1 MRNAMLLLLLSLSLG
16 VRSELMYI
24 PAASIAGPTAST
36 VSPNERL
43 KSIDLSAF
51 LRMDRKDF
59 ESITGR
65 RMTIDQ
71 RLRFNSLK
79 RKAGRNPSSYDS
91 RSLVR
96 LAETDNRKM
105 HWASIVAIC
114 CGGVAFLTGIAA
126 IPAVVFG
133 AIGLSKSGP
142 NKEYKGR
149 GLALAGMVAGIVDV
163 ALWLL
168 AVAAL

>member
-1 MRNAMLLLLLSLSLG
+1 MLLLLLSLSLG

-24 PAASIAGPTAST
+24 PAASIAGPTASS
-36 VSPNERL
+36 VSPAERL

-59 ESITGR
+59 ESISGR
-65 RMTIDQ
+65 RMTFDQ
-71 RLRFNSLK
+71 RLRFKSLQ
-79 RKAGRNPSSYDS
+79 RKTERNPYSYDR
-91 RSLVR
+91 RSLVK
-96 LAETDNRKM
+96 LAETDNRKI

-114 CGGVAFLTGIAA
+114 CGGVAFLTGIAS

-149 GLALAGMVAGIVDV
+149 GLALAGMITGLVGV